1 MTASSPAD
9 RPLLRLNPGQE
20 RRLKSGHPWAYS
32 NEIRMTP
39 DMRAFEKGLPVRLE
53 SAEGWRLGT
62 FMFNPNSLIAARLLD
77 RDPNAVIDAAWV
89 RKRLDD
95 AITLRARLGLG
106 PHHRLVHAEAD
117 RLPGLII
124 DRYNDVAVI
133 QANTAGMDRLLPLI
147 ARELTDALPL
157 RAIVARNDSPFRL
170 HESLP
175 QTVELL
181 HGTDS
186 AVLVEEGGIRFPIDP
201 MSGQKTGW
209 FFDQRPNR
217 DRVAALANGARVL
230 DVFCHVGAFGLRCAQ
245 AGASA
250 VTLVDS
256 SAPALAHA
264 LEGAALNGFADRVTT
279 RRGDAFDVMT
289 DLAADA
295 AKFDIVVVDPPA
307 FAKSKKDKD
316 AGLRA
321 YGRMARLAAPLVAP
335 GGFLFAASC
344 SHHAALTDFAA
355 VIAEGIVRAR
365 REGRIL
371 LTGGA
376 GPDHPV
382 HPLLPESAY
391 LKGQLFQL
399 L

>member
-1 MTASSPAD
+1 VTASSPTD

-39 DMRAFEKGLPVRLE
+39 DMRTFEKGLPIRLE

-77 RDPNAVIDAAWV
+77 RDPNAIIDAAWV

-147 ARELTDALPL
+147 IRELTDALPL

-170 HESLP
+170 HEALP

-264 LEGAALNGFADRVTT
+264 LEGAALNGFADRV
-279 RRGDAFDVMT
+279 AV
-289 DLAADA
+289 LA
-295 AKFDIVVVDPPA
+295 VDPEEA
-307 FAKSKKDKD
+307 EV
-316 AGLRA
+316 GLD
-321 YGRMARLAAPLVAP
+321 GVAAAECLVNHHLGGGGQRGLVARGNLR
-335 GGFLFAASC
+335 GGDVAGERAVAVGHVWLLAFSSQQSAS
-344 SHHAALTDFAA
+344 SA
-355 VIAEGIVRAR
+355 VADR
-365 REGRIL
+365 
-371 LTGGA
+371 
-376 GPDHPV
+376 
-382 HPLLPESAY
+382 
-391 LKGQLFQL
+391 
-399 L
+399 